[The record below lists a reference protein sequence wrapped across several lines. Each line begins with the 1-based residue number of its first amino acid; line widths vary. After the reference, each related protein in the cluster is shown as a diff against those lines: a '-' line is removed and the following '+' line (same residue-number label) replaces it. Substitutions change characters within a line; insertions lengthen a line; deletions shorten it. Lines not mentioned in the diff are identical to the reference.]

1 MMTKMNKYNIGYF
14 IIYCLFSVV
23 FILLFILMAVVLS
36 DYVYKPYVVIPVTYI
51 FSAVLFWLVSLYMD
65 D

>member
-1 MMTKMNKYNIGYF
+1 MNKYNIVYF

-36 DYVYKPYVVIPVTYI
+36 DYGFKPYVVIPVTYI

>member
-1 MMTKMNKYNIGYF
+1 MNKYNIGYF

-36 DYVYKPYVVIPVTYI
+36 DYGCKPYVVIPVTYI

>member
-1 MMTKMNKYNIGYF
+1 MNKFDITIF
-14 IIYCLFSVV
+14 IIYCLLSVV

-36 DYVYKPYVVIPVTYI
+36 DYGCKPYVVIPVTYI

-65 D
+65 E

>member
-1 MMTKMNKYNIGYF
+1 MNKFDIVYF
-14 IIYCLFSVV
+14 IIYFLSSVV
-23 FILLFILMAVVLS
+23 FILIFLLLAVVLRRHGY
-36 DYVYKPYVVIPVTYI
+36 DYFEVIPVTYI